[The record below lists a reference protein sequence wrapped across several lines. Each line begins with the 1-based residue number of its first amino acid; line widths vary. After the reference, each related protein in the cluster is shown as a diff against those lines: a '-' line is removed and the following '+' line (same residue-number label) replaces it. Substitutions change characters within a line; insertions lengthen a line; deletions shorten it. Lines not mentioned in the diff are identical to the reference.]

1 MFIRACF
8 GCAVLLLVLS
18 ACQAFR
24 GPDVQA
30 TLQAEGAAYVA
41 EATAIAQTAQAQA
54 TFIQATV
61 DAAGTQIAETNSINQ
76 QLLATARVLIPP
88 TPQRIVGNAPDA
100 SGVAMPDMAGESGG
114 TTGFA
119 NTGVTASIR
128 EADGCPN
135 GFQNQFSTSAER
147 IYVTTQASSIRAG
160 TVMGVEWRFE
170 GQVVYSDDWTVS
182 QDSTNFCL
190 WYFVTPDD
198 VPFQAGNWSVQLFAD
213 GGAIE
218 PSVSF
223 EMMEG

>member
-1 MFIRACF
+1 
-8 GCAVLLLVLS
+8 LLLVLS

-41 EATAIAQTAQAQA
+41 EATAIAQTAQARQS
-54 TFIQATV
+54 FLQATV

-88 TPQRIVGNAPDA
+88 TQQRVVGSAPE
-100 SGVAMPDMAGESGG
+100 VAGSPMPDMSSSADE
-114 TTGFA
+114 TTAFT

-128 EADGCPN
+128 ESDGCPN
-135 GFQNQFSTSAER
+135 GLQNQFSTSAER

-160 TVMGVEWRFE
+160 TVMSVEWRLD
-170 GQVVYSDDWTVS
+170 GQVVFSDDWTVA
-182 QDSTNFCL
+182 QEAANFCL
-190 WYFVTPDD
+190 WYFITPQD
-198 VPFQAGNWSVQLFAD
+198 VPFQAGNWSVQLFAN

-223 EMMEG
+223 EITEG